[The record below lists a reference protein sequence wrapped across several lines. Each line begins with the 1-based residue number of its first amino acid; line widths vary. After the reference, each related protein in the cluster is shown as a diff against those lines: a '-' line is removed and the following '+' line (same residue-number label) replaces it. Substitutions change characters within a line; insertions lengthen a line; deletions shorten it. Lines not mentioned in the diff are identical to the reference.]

1 MKFNF
6 NLDYL
11 KDEKI
16 NDWKI
21 ETFEIPEYYAKL
33 RNLFEKNYLMHL
45 EHGKFKKLTY
55 KGNIIMSNTAMEQK
69 THIVAINKARGNVLV
84 AGLGLGMYLQNIKGK
99 KEVISITVIEKSKE
113 VIELIGKDYKD
124 NKKIKIIN
132 EDIFNYTS
140 DIRFDFAFFDIWSN
154 ISNENLK
161 EFRKLKRKFK
171 NIPNM
176 IFWSED
182 IIKINQILQMKD
194 YEKIR

>member
-1 MKFNF
+1 
-6 NLDYL
+6 
-11 KDEKI
+11 
-16 NDWKI
+16 
-21 ETFEIPEYYAKL
+21 
-33 RNLFEKNYLMHL
+33 
-45 EHGKFKKLTY
+45 
-55 KGNIIMSNTAMEQK
+55 
-69 THIVAINKARGNVLV
+69 
-84 AGLGLGMYLQNIKGK
+84 MYLQNIKGK

-113 VIELIGKDYKD
+113 VIELIGKYYKD

-140 DIRFDFAFFDIWSN
+140 DIRFDFAFFDIWSD

-182 IIKINQILQMKD
+182 IIKINQIL
-194 YEKIR
+194 